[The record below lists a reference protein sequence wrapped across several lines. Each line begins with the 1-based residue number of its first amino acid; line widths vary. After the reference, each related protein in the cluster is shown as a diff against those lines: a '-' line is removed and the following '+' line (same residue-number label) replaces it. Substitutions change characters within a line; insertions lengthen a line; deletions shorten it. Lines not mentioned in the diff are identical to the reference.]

1 LSVVNTVQTRANNAC
16 NFVYPLPPIL
26 ARVPILLAP
35 PPHSR
40 PPVRAGSRPQLWA
53 PIATGAQGRAGKVS
67 PPCSPLPPPFSRAD
81 RTAASTGRR
90 GDKPPSF
97 RTHPA
102 HSSSTRKRGACRR
115 VCPLPPFLHP
125 RPHTDA
131 RTGHANAGRRGT
143 TRGQAPSRTRANP
156 RANGGTC
163 RRIYPLPPCAPT
175 PINARG
181 DVQGTPHPLFSLPPP
196 LTRETPT
203 RIGYQGRQGGGGTI
217 DPPSPPAAAAASP
230 STFATC
236 SAREGGARRPVR
248 APLRGTE
255 GVSRPRS
262 RDRFRANGRARQGR
276 RRQAR
281 ALPSCAPSPGLRRGV
296 TRKRGVVR
304 EWETACPPPCP
315 GVNPRPPPPP
325 HRRLRLRVRTACKRG
340 GGGVGIRTPALH
352 LHLYPAPPLLCAQA
366 GGRKVN
372 PFPGL
377 ATCPF
382 SWATCTATPMCIP
395 PFPPVCHPSL
405 SLCMRAGA

>member
-1 LSVVNTVQTRANNAC
+1 
-16 NFVYPLPPIL
+16 
-26 ARVPILLAP
+26 
-35 PPHSR
+35 
-40 PPVRAGSRPQLWA
+40 
-53 PIATGAQGRAGKVS
+53 
-67 PPCSPLPPPFSRAD
+67 
-81 RTAASTGRR
+81 
-90 GDKPPSF
+90 
-97 RTHPA
+97 
-102 HSSSTRKRGACRR
+102 
-115 VCPLPPFLHP
+115 
-125 RPHTDA
+125 
-131 RTGHANAGRRGT
+131 
-143 TRGQAPSRTRANP
+143 
-156 RANGGTC
+156 
-163 RRIYPLPPCAPT
+163 
-175 PINARG
+175 
-181 DVQGTPHPLFSLPPP
+181 VQGTPHPLFSLPPP

-281 ALPSCAPSPGLRRGV
+281 ALPSCAHSPGLRRGV

-340 GGGVGIRTPALH
+340 GGGVGVRTPALH

-382 SWATCTATPMCIP
+382 SWATCAATPMCIP

-405 SLCMRAGA
+405 SLCVRAGA